1 MEIYFIFCYD
11 TGMPTQFTDK
21 VSSLKLTA
29 SERALVNF
37 LLNNPEMISSIKL
50 TDLAKVSYVSGPTIS
65 RFVQKM
71 GYKNYSDFRVSFIKE
86 ISSSTLDDTPINYDL
101 PISPDMSVFDIEKTI
116 ANMMHLV
123 IDETVNLNNSKMIND
138 AVEMINR
145 CSSIAVYGSFTYLSF
160 ANSFKYNM
168 ERIGKKVEILNNEGQ
183 YLFSAIRTTPDVL
196 SIVISY
202 SGSTISKNLAKDV
215 IPILKKDNL
224 PAILITSADNTI
236 DYDAFQCILN
246 LSNKQKFDIYFSP
259 LTGELSLFVILYI
272 LYACCYE
279 NNYQVNLDNI
289 KKAIMRAKN
298 I

>member
-1 MEIYFIFCYD
+1 ML
-11 TGMPTQFTDK
+11 TQFTDK
-21 VSSLKLTA
+21 VSSLKLTS
-29 SERALVNF
+29 SERVLVNF

-71 GYKNYSDFRVSFIKE
+71 GYRNYNDFRVSFIKE
-86 ISSSTLDDTPINYDL
+86 LSSSVVDDVQINYDL
-101 PISPDMSVFDIEKTI
+101 PISPDMSTFDIEKTI
-116 ANMMHLV
+116 GNMMHLI
-123 IDETVNLNNSKMIND
+123 IDETINLNNSKTINQ
-138 AVEMINR
+138 AVELVNK
-145 CSSIAVYGSFTYLSF
+145 CSSIAVYGSFTYLPF

-183 YLFSAIRTTPDVL
+183 YLFSAIRTTPDIL

-215 IPILKKDNL
+215 IPILKKDHL
-224 PAILITSADNTI
+224 PAILITSADNNI
-236 DYDAFQCILN
+236 DYNAFQCILN

-259 LTGELSLFVILYI
+259 LTGELSLFIVLYI

-279 NNYQVNLDNI
+279 SNYQINLENI
-289 KKAIMRAKN
+289 KKAISRAKT